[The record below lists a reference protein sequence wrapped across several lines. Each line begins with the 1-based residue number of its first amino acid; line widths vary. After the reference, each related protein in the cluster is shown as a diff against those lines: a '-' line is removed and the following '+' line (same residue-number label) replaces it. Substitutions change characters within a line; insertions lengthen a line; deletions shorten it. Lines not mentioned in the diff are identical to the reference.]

1 MRKSPGDR
9 VGAVLGERYELLAL
23 LGRGGQSAVYRAKD
37 RKNGNEVAVK
47 VLLPNTDPQSVERM
61 YREAIAMSKLADT
74 TAAVKVFEQIH
85 DPDGTRALVMELLA
99 GWDLLE
105 YLEAREKKGQRMSLN
120 SFRALGEPLV
130 ETLEAA
136 HAIGIIHRDIKPPN
150 IWIVH
155 DKAGGGVR
163 LLDFGFAKLSR
174 ATAITASDQVAGTPT
189 FIAPEVF
196 LEGAA
201 KADHRADVYSLAVVF
216 FRVLTGRVPFEGE
229 SLMDLLKKVTRDPR
243 PSLHAIRTDLP
254 KSVDQWVQQALAA
267 TRDLRFNGVRPM
279 WNALLACL
287 DGR

>member
-1 MRKSPGDR
+1 VRKAPGDR
-9 VGAVLGERYELLAL
+9 VGAVLAERYELLAL

-37 RKNGNEVAVK
+37 QKTGNEVAVK

-61 YREAIAMSKLADT
+61 VREAIAMSKLADT
-74 TAAVKVFEQIH
+74 TAAVKVFEQID
-85 DPDGTRALVMELLA
+85 DPDGTKGIVMELLH

-155 DKAGGGVR
+155 ESRGGGVR
-163 LLDFGFAKLSR
+163 LLDFGFAKLAR
-174 ATAITASDQVAGTPT
+174 AVAITDSDQIAGTPT

-196 LEGAA
+196 LQGAA
-201 KADHRADVYSLAVVF
+201 KADARADVYSLAVVF
-216 FRVLTGRVPFEGE
+216 FRVLTGKVPFEGD
-229 SLMDLLKKVTRDPR
+229 SLMDLLKKVTTAPP
-243 PSLHAIRTDLP
+243 PSLHAIRPDLP
-254 KSVDQWVQQALAA
+254 KSVDEWLQQAHAA
-267 TRDLRFNGVRPM
+267 NRDLRFNGVRPM

-287 DGR
+287 HGA